1 MLSNNIELFVCA
13 HTVIEF
19 EGMDKDKNVIL
30 KRAFDI
36 LIWHIYI
43 STHTYTSLCI
53 LYIKQIYPFYSCCL
67 LLFSFTFTIFF
78 LSNNSVHTYLK

>member
-30 KRAFDI
+30 KRTFDI

-43 STHTYTSLCI
+43 STHTHFTVYI
-53 LYIKQIYPFYSCCL
+53 LYI
-67 LLFSFTFTIFF
+67 TN
-78 LSNNSVHTYLK
+78 LSIL